1 MERSEKTRK
10 RDPLGKLGTRIDQWR
25 RGRGKPGPM
34 PENLWAAA
42 ARLAQKHGVN
52 RVAAPL
58 RLDYYSLK
66 RRVEEGR
73 RGQRTDAEGK
83 PAFIE
88 VRPLAAASAGSV
100 LELEEPGGR
109 KMTLRLSSALD
120 VAAVVEA
127 FWRSET

>member
-1 MERSEKTRK
+1 
-10 RDPLGKLGTRIDQWR
+10 
-25 RGRGKPGPM
+25 M

-42 ARLAQKHGVN
+42 TRLAEKHGVN

-73 RGQRTDAEGK
+73 HRRRTAAEAK
-83 PAFIE
+83 AAFVE
-88 VRPLAAASAGSV
+88 VRAQAAAPAGSV
-100 LELEEPGGR
+100 LELEAPGGR
-109 KMTLRLSSALD
+109 KMTLRLSSTLD

>member
-1 MERSEKTRK
+1 MQRSEKRRK
-10 RDPLGKLGTRIDQWR
+10 RDPLGKLGRRINQWR
-25 RGRGKPGPM
+25 RGRGKRGPM

-42 ARLAQKHGVN
+42 ARLAEEHGLN

-66 RRVEEGR
+66 RRVEEGSHR
-73 RGQRTDAEGK
+73 RRTAAEAK

-88 VRPLAAASAGSV
+88 VRPQAAAPAGSV
-100 LELEEPGGR
+100 LELEAPGGR